1 MKGKVILSAIPM
13 RLEANDK
20 AEMVNQVLFGETFDV
35 LTKEDKWSKIK
46 LHHDKYVGWID
57 NKQYQIIDK
66 KTEEIKLK
74 NVISK
79 VIEKKKNIFLPM
91 GSIVDFEIKKTNHS
105 LLQTAKS
112 FLNTP
117 YLWGGRCFLGIDCSG
132 FIQIIFRVHHVALQR
147 DAYQQ
152 QTQGKRV
159 KFDLIATNDLVFFQ
173 NDAGKII
180 HVGLAFKEKNKL
192 KIIHASGKVRI
203 DLLDERGIF
212 NEETQHYSHIF
223 HSIKRII

>member
-1 MKGKVILSAIPM
+1 M
-13 RLEANDK
+13 
-20 AEMVNQVLFGETFDV
+20 
-35 LTKEDKWSKIK
+35 
-46 LHHDKYVGWID
+46 
-57 NKQYQIIDK
+57 
-66 KTEEIKLK
+66 
-74 NVISK
+74 
-79 VIEKKKNIFLPM
+79 
-91 GSIVDFEIKKTNHS
+91 
-105 LLQTAKS
+105 
-112 FLNTP
+112 
-117 YLWGGRCFLGIDCSG
+117 WGGRCFLGIDCSG